1 MTGGG
6 PGGWPSGWN
15 VYYVVVLAGA
25 LALLLPL
32 ALWVVSRALSRG
44 NPSRAAEPTA
54 AALIRSENPA
64 ESGRRSNPRVFQALS
79 AAFVLI
85 VLALLM
91 IPCAVTLPQS
101 MLGLVCILSLSFV
114 AGLALLYG
122 VRKRDLDWL
131 RSWTSADRGSGAGKE
146 R

>member
-1 MTGGG
+1 
-6 PGGWPSGWN
+6 
-15 VYYVVVLAGA
+15 VYYVVALAGA

-32 ALWVVSRALSRG
+32 ALWVISRLLSSST
-44 NPSRAAEPTA
+44 PASFVAEFSSVQTG
-54 AALIRSENPA
+54 ALIRSENPA
-64 ESGRRSNPRVFQALS
+64 AVGQKSNPRVFQVLS

-85 VLALLM
+85 LLALLM

-101 MLGLVCILSLSFV
+101 MMGLVCILSLSFV

-131 RSWTSADRGSGAGKE
+131 RSWPDKRGKD
-146 R
+146 